1 VLGHVWRGV
10 LVISLL
16 AVAFFFLADRLYSP
30 VRACLRQPR
39 RARRPRGLPVLV
51 FIVSL
56 LAVLAQPVFNALSR
70 YDETE
75 ADRYSLETVDLPDA
89 LASAL
94 VKTAEYRN
102 PRPHPLQEADLLHA
116 PVRRAARAD
125 GDGVEGG
132 AGRRL
137 GVPAAAPPQSGGPSL
152 LRRVAVPAY
161 GATGARTKAR
171 VAWAS

>member
-1 VLGHVWRGV
+1 
-10 LVISLL
+10 VISLL
-16 AVAFFFLADRLYSP
+16 AVAFFFLADRLYP
-30 VRACLRQPR
+30 RFARAFGS
-39 RARRPRGLPVLV
+39 RAALGDPAGLPVLV

-102 PRPHPLQEADLLHA
+102 PRPHPLQEAIFYTH
-116 PVRRAARAD
+116 PSVERRVRMAMEWKAA
-125 GDGVEGG
+125 EGG
-132 AGRRL
+132 R
-137 GVPAAAPPQSGGPSL
+137 
-152 LRRVAVPAY
+152 
-161 GATGARTKAR
+161 
-171 VAWAS
+171 